1 MMTYLPDTNILVD
14 VLNDKNDRRKLLR
27 KLVVE
32 GHRLACCAVTVAEVF
47 AGMRP
52 HEAPHTDQFLSSL
65 VWYDASRKIARHAG
79 RLRLDWARQGT
90 TLSLADTLIA
100 ATVIEHGL
108 TLITSNPTHFPM
120 PGLALYPVPEKR

>member
-1 MMTYLPDTNILVD
+1 MTTYLPDTNILVD
-14 VLNDKNDRRKLLR
+14 VLNDKNERRALLR

-32 GHRLACCAVTVAEVF
+32 GHRLACCAVTVAEVY

-52 HEAPHTDQFLSSL
+52 HEALQTDLFLSSL
-65 VWYDASRKIARHAG
+65 VWYEDSREIARRAG
-79 RLRLDWARQGT
+79 RLRFDCARQGT

-108 TLITSNPTHFPM
+108 TLITPNPKHFPM
-120 PGLALYPVPEKR
+120 PEVALYPLPERT